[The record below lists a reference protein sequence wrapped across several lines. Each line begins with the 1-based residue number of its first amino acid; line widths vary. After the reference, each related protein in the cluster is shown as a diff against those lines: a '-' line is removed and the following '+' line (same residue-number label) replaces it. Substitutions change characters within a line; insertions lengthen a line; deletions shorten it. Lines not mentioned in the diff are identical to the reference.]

1 MPRITIKDIAA
12 EAGVALG
19 TASRALSGNG
29 SIAGETRERVLAAAR
44 RLNYVPNAQ
53 ARSLRSERTDTLG
66 LLIPDVRNP
75 FFSELAHG
83 VEQEARQAGFS
94 VVLCSADEDPQRM
107 SEYALVLRRQ
117 RVDGIIVAPISEAH
131 DTLASLQ
138 DADVPLVFV
147 DRTIPGMGVP
157 AAVSDTRSAI
167 GAAVQHLV
175 TEGARTIGYISG
187 PSQTS
192 TGVERLEEFTDA
204 AAAAGIGTRIVHGD
218 FQEDSGRLG
227 MRELLASGADA
238 VIASDSLMT
247 LGALRECLDSG
258 IVPVRDIPFIGFD
271 DIPPFAL
278 LRPPLPLI
286 CQDVHRMAALA
297 VELLTARL
305 AGRDVTDEHRLPA
318 QLRIPSTTEPEPV
331 PQRAE
336 VINDA

>member
-83 VEQEARQAGFS
+83 VEQQARQAGLS
-94 VVLCSADEDPQRM
+94 VVLCSADEDPERM

-131 DTLASLQ
+131 ETLAGLQ
-138 DADVPLVFV
+138 DAGVPLVFV

-157 AAVSDTRSAI
+157 SAVSDTRAAI

-175 TEGARTIGYISG
+175 DEGARTIGYISG

-204 AAAAGIGTRIVHGD
+204 AATAGVSTRIAHGD
-218 FQEDSGRLG
+218 FQENSGRLG
-227 MRELLASGADA
+227 MRELLASGVDA

-297 VELLTARL
+297 VDLLTARL
-305 AGRDVTDEHRLPA
+305 AGQDVTDEHRLPA
-318 QLRIPSTTEPEPV
+318 RLRV
-331 PQRAE
+331 PGPTDIQPTHPRAE
-336 VINDA
+336 VTDDA